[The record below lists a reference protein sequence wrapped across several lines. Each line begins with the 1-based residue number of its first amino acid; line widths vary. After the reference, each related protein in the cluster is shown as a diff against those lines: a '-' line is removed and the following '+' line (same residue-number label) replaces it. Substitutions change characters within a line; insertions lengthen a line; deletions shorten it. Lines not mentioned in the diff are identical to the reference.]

1 MHSPEIREVFGIVLT
16 QLSELHSP
24 YFGIAL
30 TEKVAQ
36 TLFHKSIER
45 FIKSIIKVIKKSFFI
60 KKENV
65 DKKFALK
72 RKKMNCEEVKE
83 KINIRTVLE
92 SFNLFPVK
100 ENRKTA
106 FYFALDREEKI
117 PSLSVDFVKNKAFDF
132 GTGKSYDVISIV
144 QQMNQCSVSEAL
156 KYLEKFDF
164 SVQNEFQNEEKMQ
177 EKKYKTL
184 NVSEINHSALIQYLK
199 SRKVYEQ
206 KELVNEVEYELN
218 GKKYFGIGFFNNSG
232 GVEIRN
238 KYSKICLGK
247 KDVTLIKNELNISNE
262 IVIFEGFFDY
272 LTFRNL
278 EKAEESS
285 SSDYVI
291 LNSTAMFF
299 KIEKL
304 LNEYN
309 KISMFL
315 DNDANGNFVKSKI
328 QNQYKNVEDCS
339 LIYRGFKDLNEWFC
353 SKENL

>member
-1 MHSPEIREVFGIVLT
+1 
-16 QLSELHSP
+16 
-24 YFGIAL
+24 
-30 TEKVAQ
+30 
-36 TLFHKSIER
+36 
-45 FIKSIIKVIKKSFFI
+45 
-60 KKENV
+60 
-65 DKKFALK
+65 
-72 RKKMNCEEVKE
+72 MNCEEVKE

-92 SFNLFPVK
+92 SFNLSPVK

-164 SVQNEFQNEEKMQ
+164 SVQNEFHNEELMQ
-177 EKKYKTL
+177 KKEYKIL
-184 NVSEINHSALIQYLK
+184 NVCEIQHPALIQYLK
-199 SRKVYEQ
+199 FRKVYEQ
-206 KELVNEVEYELN
+206 KELVKEVEYELN

-247 KDVTLIKNELNISNE
+247 KDVTMVENQSSE
-262 IVIFEGFFDY
+262 ICIFEGFFDY

-278 EKAEESS
+278 EKKENST
-285 SSDYVI
+285 SDYLI
-291 LNSTAMFF
+291 LNSTAMLF
-299 KIEKL
+299 KVEETLKK
-304 LNEYN
+304 YA
-309 KISMFL
+309 KILVFL
-315 DNDANGNFVKSKI
+315 DNDDNGKFVKSKI

-339 LIYRGFKDLNEWFC
+339 LIYQKFKDLNEWFV
-353 SKENL
+353 NDLMFL